1 MRLDLAHWRGS
12 PEFSRLR
19 RMRGGYAGRVR
30 EATPRLGPL
39 LYAHR
44 GAPLELPENSLVGFA
59 RALELGAD
67 ALEIDVHMTR
77 DGHVVVCH
85 DASGERIAGVARQ
98 LRDCTLSEI
107 KQWELR
113 GPLTAGS
120 SAGTARV
127 PALDEVLEAFPQAH
141 LNIDIKQHAPE
152 VIDAVLAVIAKHAA
166 AQRVLLTSFSSAIT
180 RGVRARGYAGRTGF
194 GRAEVVGL
202 VFAPARVLS
211 RVRSG
216 GSRAQIP
223 RRFGPIVLDRPEL
236 IDKLHALG
244 LAVDYWV
251 VNETHEAQRL
261 LARGADG
268 IVTDDVRAMAQ
279 LFATSPHTQSWR
291 ARHPS

>member
-1 MRLDLAHWRGS
+1 M
-12 PEFSRLR
+12 
-19 RMRGGYAGRVR
+19 R
-30 EATPRLGPL
+30 EAPPRLGPL

-44 GAPLELPENSLVGFA
+44 GAALELPENSLPGFA

-85 DASGERIAGVARQ
+85 DASGLRIAGVARQ
-98 LRDCTLSEI
+98 VRDCTLSEI
-107 KQWELR
+107 KRWELR
-113 GPLTAGS
+113 PPLSAGS
-120 SAGTARV
+120 SASSARV
-127 PALDEVLEAFPQAH
+127 PALDEVLEEFPDAR
-141 LNIDIKQHAPE
+141 LNIDVKQHEPA

-166 AQRVLLTSFSSAIT
+166 APRVLLTSFSSAIT
-180 RGVRARGYAGRTGF
+180 HRVRARGYAGETGF
-194 GRAEVVGL
+194 GRAEVVSL
-202 VFAPARVLS
+202 VFAPQRILA
-211 RVRSG
+211 RVRSA
-216 GSRAQIP
+216 GSRVQIP

-251 VNETHEAQRL
+251 VNDPDEAQQL

-268 IVTDDVRAMAQ
+268 IVTDDVRAVAQ

-291 ARHPS
+291 ARHPGLPPPT